1 MLEAGRLP
9 ILAGALLTALAA
21 LYCAVRVPADAMTG
35 QQARPWTV
43 TTLDATVASKLRQL
57 DALQRDMEQAGC
69 EYAADDASIEGCQ
82 QLDANARRLEAEID
96 ELKARA
102 GWTLEKQEAVEAGG
116 PHAPPQQPKPYTY
129 RWRTDP
135 AGAYRTVCVRLCDGF
150 YYPVNEAAHPG
161 SFLAEE
167 KMCQST
173 CSVPA
178 RLYYQPRPAG
188 EDAGEMVSLTG
199 ERYADLP
206 NAFRYRSEYL
216 NACAC
221 GPKPWSAEAKAMYER
236 RAVLATRSKAERLV
250 ATGASEAAKLLAV
263 ADLQVAQRSPRLRD
277 AAARPKAEQYR
288 GLFGWLRASRYG
300 AQARNDQPQRRFF
313 LFRSR

>member
-1 MLEAGRLP
+1 LLEAGRLP
-9 ILAGALLTALAA
+9 ILAGALLAALAA

-69 EYAADDASIEGCQ
+69 EYAADDVSIEGCQ
-82 QLDANARRLEAEID
+82 QLDVNARRLEAEIE

-102 GWTLEKQEAVEAGG
+102 GWTLEKQEAVKAGG
-116 PHAPPQQPKPYTY
+116 PHTPPQQPKPYTY

-150 YYPVNEAAHPG
+150 YYPVNEAASPG
-161 SFLAEE
+161 NFLAEE
-167 KMCQST
+167 KLCRST

-178 RLYYQPRPAG
+178 RLFYQKLPAG
-188 EDAGEMVSLTG
+188 ENAGEMVSLSG
-199 ERYADLP
+199 ERYAELP

-236 RAVLATRSKAERLV
+236 RAVLATCSKAERLV